1 MQLEVVVFTLFIQMA
16 IQLALYFSTVKIVH
30 ALIKYPVRFIS
41 WGHWI
46 LGLKRQEFADGM
58 VAILM
63 ILYNI
68 GISMVVLYF
77 TNSSALAGITNLG
90 ASVGVGI
97 FMGMHFRKDGTYYIE
112 TPERHIFKSFA
123 NKIGKSCK
131 KWRLNAQK
139 RH

>member
-1 MQLEVVVFTLFIQMA
+1 MQLEVVIFTLFIQMA
-16 IQLALYFSTVKIVH
+16 IQMAFYFSTVKIVH
-30 ALIKYPVRFIS
+30 ALIKHPVRFIS

-46 LGLKRQEFADGM
+46 LGLKRQELTDGM

-68 GISMVVLYF
+68 GISVVVLYF

-97 FMGMHFRKDGTYYIE
+97 FMGLHFRKGGTYYIE
-112 TPERHIFKSFA
+112 TPDRNPFKA
-123 NKIGKSCK
+123 LRNKFRKY
-131 KWRLNAQK
+131 R
-139 RH
+139 